1 MNFNELMQK
10 MRDIDQPK
18 VQHEGMWDTVTNAA
32 KSAAQGL
39 QTAKTAVA
47 NTTLGDVGNAV
58 KNYSLPGMAASAVK
72 GAANAIKGAV
82 APAGAAGKPAMAPVK
97 PMNAFGGPAQAP
109 EAEFGDLPPQS
120 TAGAGRGSINPP
132 MAGQAPAKPA
142 APPAPAK
149 PPVAAKPAVP
159 VSGASIAGVENAF
172 AEEYDNV
179 DVEECGM
186 PGMNNMPSGMMGTP
200 KQQDNVTMNV
210 SMNGSGAGGIRD
222 LLNVLKDIQGG
233 PEVEPHR
240 DQDAEHDVLV
250 GDSYDNAPNEVTLDM
265 DAVIP
270 TGNDI
275 HSKGREAEKVNGGGN
290 PFNVDESS
298 GQDDW
303 RPAYRA
309 ALTMAAK
316 DPKFKE
322 VLVPL
327 YKEYE
332 TYVTALIK
340 SNRNNPN
347 ARQQIDLK
355 FKQDLEK
362 LIKTNAGYGSQ
373 PTPMKEALV
382 ARLSKHYQLIKES

>member
-97 PMNAFGGPAQAP
+97 PADAFGSAPATPA
-109 EAEFGDLPPQS
+109 AEFGDLPPQS

-142 APPAPAK
+142 APTAPAK
-149 PPVAAKPAVP
+149 PAAPAISGANMVAADK
-159 VSGASIAGVENAF
+159 AF
-172 AEEYDNV
+172 SEVYDNV
-179 DVEECGM
+179 DVEECGL
-186 PGMNNMPSGMMGTP
+186 PGMSNMPSGMMGTSAP

-233 PEVEPHR
+233 PEVEPHH

-290 PFNVDESS
+290 PFNVDESLVNHLS
-298 GQDDW
+298 NL
-303 RPAYRA
+303 YN
-309 ALTMAAK
+309 
-316 DPKFKE
+316 E
-322 VLVPL
+322 V
-327 YKEYE
+327 
-332 TYVTALIK
+332 K
-340 SNRNNPN
+340 SR
-347 ARQQIDLK
+347 
-355 FKQDLEK
+355 
-362 LIKTNAGYGSQ
+362 
-373 PTPMKEALV
+373 
-382 ARLSKHYQLIKES
+382 